1 MPIYDPDPGILDI
14 RNELTGALVSAA
26 LLGAVDF
33 IRQENKPP
41 AFYAGVFAGGAA
53 IATGVPGGAIT
64 LYVIGD
70 TLDAQVFRTPDSSN
84 LRVFLNG
91 VQYTSLE
98 TYAATEVWEILQ
110 VILEEGLNRVDF
122 VNDGPGVQNAG
133 NISWL
138 ALAQFDVQGVTD
150 AVILENRRPVM
161 ATYNASISTVD
172 SRNRR
177 RAINVRV
184 PDTIAVADVQ
194 GYVQALIPLIEAIVQ
209 VAFVEASLEVPIVLP
224 GGARAVPVAQSN
236 GDIGGLF
243 QFATVG
249 QYPESIRLPGILPTL
264 ISGDDILVDGQADVV
279 AFRDAIING
288 LDVGGVQVTPSDRDG
303 FDFTGL
309 LAASYSNRRK

>member
-1 MPIYDPDPGILDI
+1 
-14 RNELTGALVSAA
+14 
-26 LLGAVDF
+26 
-33 IRQENKPP
+33 
-41 AFYAGVFAGGAA
+41 
-53 IATGVPGGAIT
+53 
-64 LYVIGD
+64 
-70 TLDAQVFRTPDSSN
+70 
-84 LRVFLNG
+84 
-91 VQYTSLE
+91 
-98 TYAATEVWEILQ
+98 
-110 VILEEGLNRVDF
+110 
-122 VNDGPGVQNAG
+122 
-133 NISWL
+133 
-138 ALAQFDVQGVTD
+138 
-150 AVILENRRPVM
+150 M
-161 ATYNASISTVD
+161 ATYNASISTID

-243 QFATVG
+243 QFATAG

-303 FDFTGL
+303 FDFTSL